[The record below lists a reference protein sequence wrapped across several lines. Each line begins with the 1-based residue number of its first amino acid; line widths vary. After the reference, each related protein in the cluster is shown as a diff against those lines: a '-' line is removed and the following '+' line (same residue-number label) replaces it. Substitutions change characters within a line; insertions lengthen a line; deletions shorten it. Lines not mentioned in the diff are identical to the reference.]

1 MTQPRGIRAFLIQ
14 NRKSKI
20 QNRIGWFSGAFLI
33 TTCLIPTIIPRPVL
47 GAERL
52 TLSYGLLERSISV
65 QSLEDYARTGKI
77 DDELAAYFQYAP
89 KERLEQI
96 KQVLLTPIPL
106 NVVQVSQFLYTPIG
120 ERLLENLATV
130 IEGETRATGLYGIRA
145 ALILAAV
152 EPEGLTLLNV
162 LRKFPSSR
170 LSINLARAL
179 QLANLAQSFLNQTQQ
194 AIALIQKE
202 ANQEATTASP
212 ESISNTT
219 NLLQP
224 GSYQWQ
230 KQTINLNDQSRDRIY
245 PADIYLPQ
253 ASQPRPVIVISHG
266 LGSDRTSFVYLAE
279 YLASYGF
286 VVAVPEHPGSNAQ
299 QLQALLSGRAADI
312 TSPRE
317 FIDRPL
323 DVRYLL
329 DELARRSRSEAAFRG
344 RLNLEQVGVIGQ
356 SFGGYT
362 ALALAGAPINFSQ
375 IQQSCPPPQDTLNV
389 SLLLQCLTA
398 ELSLPEEYDLS
409 DSRIKAAI
417 AINPINSI
425 VLGKDSLSQIKIP
438 VMIVSSSNDTAA
450 PALPEQ
456 IQPFTWLTTTNK
468 YLALISGGTHFSTI
482 AESPN
487 SVIPVPEQ
495 VIGPNPA
502 LAQRYVKFL
511 SLPFFQSYVANQ
523 PSYLTYLNADYIHR
537 ISQQP
542 LPLSLVRSLN
552 LKTDN
557 TSLLQVTADI
567 ETEETLRSVKN
578 SFFEK
583 STTLLESFE
592 VPCGTLLCRRP

>member
-1 MTQPRGIRAFLIQ
+1 
-14 NRKSKI
+14 
-20 QNRIGWFSGAFLI
+20 
-33 TTCLIPTIIPRPVL
+33 L

-52 TLSYGLLERSISV
+52 TLSYGLLERSVSV
-65 QSLEDYARTGKI
+65 KSLEDYARTGKI

-89 KERLEQI
+89 KERLQQI
-96 KQVLLTPIPL
+96 KQILLTPIPL

-130 IEGETRATGLYGIRA
+130 IEGETQATGLYGIRA
-145 ALILAAV
+145 ALILAAA

-162 LRKFPSSR
+162 LRKFPSSEV
-170 LSINLARAL
+170 SINLARAL

-212 ESISNTT
+212 ESISNTI

-253 ASQPRPVIVISHG
+253 VSQPRPVIVISHG

-299 QLQALLSGRAADI
+299 QLQALLSGRSADI

-329 DELARRSRSEAAFRG
+329 DELARRSQSEPAFQG

-362 ALALAGAPINFSQ
+362 ALTLAGAPINFSQ
-375 IQQSCPPPQDTLNV
+375 IQQSCPPSRDTLNV
-389 SLLLQCLTA
+389 SLLLQCLTT
-398 ELSLPEEYDLS
+398 ELSLSEDYDLS
-409 DSRIKAAI
+409 DPRIKAAI
-417 AINPINSI
+417 AINPVNSI

-456 IQPFTWLTTTNK
+456 ILPFTWLTTPNK

-523 PSYLTYLNADYIHR
+523 SSYLVYLSADYINR

-552 LKTDN
+552 LNRDN
-557 TSLLQVTADI
+557 TSQVQLTADMK
-567 ETEETLRSVKN
+567 TEGRLRLVKN
-578 SFFEK
+578 SFF
-583 STTLLESFE
+583 
-592 VPCGTLLCRRP
+592 RNRPPINTDKHR

>member
-1 MTQPRGIRAFLIQ
+1 MLNLKNHATHGLTQPRRIRAFLIQ
-14 NRKSKI
+14 NPKSKI
-20 QNRIGWFSGAFLI
+20 QNAIGWFFSAFVI
-33 TTCLIPTIIPRPVL
+33 SSCLIPTVIPRPVL

-52 TLSYGLLERSISV
+52 TLSYGLLERSVSV
-65 QSLEDYARTGKI
+65 KSLEDYARTGKI

-89 KERLEQI
+89 KERLQQLKE
-96 KQVLLTPIPL
+96 VLLTPIPL

-130 IEGETRATGLYGIRA
+130 IEGETQATGLYGIRA
-145 ALILAAV
+145 ALILAAA

-162 LRKFPSSR
+162 LHKFPSSR
-170 LSINLARAL
+170 IAINLVRAL

-194 AIALIQKE
+194 AIAQIQKE
-202 ANQEATTASP
+202 ASQEATTGSL
-212 ESISNTT
+212 ENISTT
-219 NLLQP
+219 INLLQP
-224 GSYQWQ
+224 GSYQWE
-230 KQTINLNDQSRDRIY
+230 KQTINLNDRSRSRTY

-253 ASQPRPVIVISHG
+253 VSHPRPVIVISHG

-286 VVAVPEHPGSNAQ
+286 VVAIPEHPGSNTE
-299 QLQALLSGRAADI
+299 QLQALLSGRAANI

-329 DELARRSRSEAAFRG
+329 DELARRSQSEAGFRG

-362 ALALAGAPINFSQ
+362 ALALAGAPINFPQ

-398 ELSLPEEYDLS
+398 ELPLSREYDLS

-438 VMIVSSSNDTAA
+438 VMIVSSSGDTAA

-456 IQPFTWLTTTNK
+456 IQPFSWLTTTNK
-468 YLALISGGTHFSTI
+468 YLALIKGGTHFSTI
-482 AESPN
+482 AASPN
-487 SVIPVPEQ
+487 DAIPVPEQ

-502 LAQRYVKFL
+502 LAQRYIRVL

-523 PSYLTYLNADYIHR
+523 PSYLAYLSANYINR

-552 LKTDN
+552 LNIDN
-557 TSLLQVTADI
+557 TSQVQI
-567 ETEETLRSVKN
+567 S
-578 SFFEK
+578 SSQQYQF
-583 STTLLESFE
+583 
-592 VPCGTLLCRRP
+592 